1 MKLLV
6 VLCAV
11 LAVTSAAGIHDALVA
26 KWSPTVADDSLY
38 SIPTTKGGL
47 DNDAISWVQVP
58 GDAGDPFTIHC
69 ENDNERYC
77 VLFDLNGFIAGEQY
91 SIPDEDIANVSGNYS
106 FENVPSFRRTTRFG
120 RNVWT
125 GTAFFV
131 SPTVLDNGG
140 RTDLS
145 EGTIVELW
153 VQKGDSY
160 KTAEQIPLDRFDLE
174 ANTNY
179 LLCNCV
185 PGMGIHYYTEM
196 YQAGSCDKFDP
207 WFLMYTG
214 FHMYTAVRV
223 DGNCN
228 DFEPWFLLYVGLDF
242 VGLGFQSFGRAQ
254 VRPNIRHYDENIP
267 LDDFLFIVPS
277 APKCFT
283 DLYAGDGAI
292 SLRTF
297 FVSDPLA
304 DNWCPEI

>member
-91 SIPDEDIANVSGNYS
+91 SIPDEDIASVSGNYS
-106 FENVPSFRRTTRFG
+106 YEIVPSFRRTTIFG

-131 SPTVLDNGG
+131 NPTVLDNGG

-160 KTAEQIPLDRFDLE
+160 KNAVQIPLDRFDLE

-196 YQAGSCDKFDP
+196 YPTGSCDKFDP

-214 FHMYTAVRV
+214 DT
-223 DGNCN
+223 
-228 DFEPWFLLYVGLDF
+228 F
-242 VGLGFQSFGRAQ
+242 VGLGFQSFGKPV
-254 VRPNIRHYDENIP
+254 VRPNIRHYSENIP
-267 LDDFLFIVPS
+267 RAAINYVVPDAPQCFLDLFDF
-277 APKCFT
+277 
-283 DLYAGDGAI
+283 DGAI
-292 SLRTF
+292 SLHTF
-297 FVSDPLA
+297 FVSQPLSFIT
-304 DNWCPEI
+304 C

>member
-91 SIPDEDIANVSGNYS
+91 SIPDEDIASVSGNYS
-106 FENVPSFRRTTRFG
+106 YEIVPSFRRTTIFG

-131 SPTVLDNGG
+131 NPTVLDNGG

-160 KTAEQIPLDRFDLE
+160 KNAVQIPLDRFDLE

-185 PGMGIHYYTEM
+185 PGM
-196 YQAGSCDKFDP
+196 
-207 WFLMYTG
+207 G

-228 DFEPWFLLYVGLDF
+228 DFEPWFLLYVGVDF

-254 VRPNIRHYDENIP
+254 VRPNIRHYDENIS

-304 DNWCPEI
+304 NNWCPEI